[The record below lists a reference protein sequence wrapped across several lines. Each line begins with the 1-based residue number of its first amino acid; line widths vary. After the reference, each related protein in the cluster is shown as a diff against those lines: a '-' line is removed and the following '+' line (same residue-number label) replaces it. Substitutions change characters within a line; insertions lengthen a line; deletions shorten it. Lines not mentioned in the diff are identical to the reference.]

1 MDSTRKLDII
11 GELGKLSPK
20 EKIFEEL
27 ESKKIL
33 ENVIGFIPACDS
45 ADVPILVSNLGVYL
59 AEMGYSIC
67 ILDADVFYP
76 CVYKLFGCES
86 KPRGRGLLSVL
97 RSDKIDFRDEILK
110 TKYKNL
116 YIMSSSFMDPI
127 EDYLDI
133 RKRDFERV
141 LLTLKDMFDLVLISI
156 PNNPPLETCYVSVK
170 NCDMGFVV
178 WNERVDCALNTSKL
192 MAFYSSI
199 NIGVAKFS
207 NIIINNAVGLRF
219 DRDVIKE
226 MNLKLITELPFVP
239 AVVDH
244 SLIGEVYI
252 AESTIINK
260 RYKKSLEK
268 LAQLI
273 AN

>member
-20 EKIFEEL
+20 ERIFEQL

-33 ENVIGFIPACDS
+33 ENVIGFIPASDS
-45 ADVPILVSNLGVYL
+45 ADVPIMVSNLGVYL
-59 AEMGYSIC
+59 ADMGYSVC
-67 ILDADVFYP
+67 VLDANVFYP
-76 CVYKLFGCES
+76 CLYKLFGCES

-97 RSDKIDFRDEILK
+97 RSDKMDFRDEVLK
-110 TKYKNL
+110 TKYKNV
-116 YIMSSSFMDPI
+116 YVMSSSFMDPI

-133 RKRDFERV
+133 RQEDFERV
-141 LLTLKDMFDLVLISI
+141 LLTLKDMFDLVLVSI
-156 PNNPPLETCYVSVK
+156 PNNPPLEACYVSIR
-170 NCDMGFVV
+170 NCDMGFTV
-178 WNERVDCALNTSKL
+178 WNERVDCALNTSKF
-192 MAFYSSI
+192 MEFYSSI

-207 NIIINNAVGLRF
+207 NVIINNTMGLRF

-226 MNLKLITELPFVP
+226 MNLKLITEFPFVP
-239 AVVDH
+239 AVVDY
-244 SLIGEVYI
+244 SLEGKIYI
-252 AESTIINK
+252 AESAIMDK
-260 RYKKSLEK
+260 RYKRSLEK

>member
-20 EKIFEEL
+20 EKLFEEL

-67 ILDADVFYP
+67 ILDANVFYP

-97 RSDKIDFRDEILK
+97 RSDKMDSRDEILK
-110 TKYKNL
+110 TKYKNV

-133 RKRDFERV
+133 RQRDFERV
-141 LLTLKDMFDLVLISI
+141 LLTLKDMFDLVLVSI

-226 MNLKLITELPFVP
+226 MNLKLVTELPFVP
-239 AVVDH
+239 AAVDH
-244 SLIGEVYI
+244 SLMGEVYI

>member
-27 ESKKIL
+27 ESRKIL

-45 ADVPILVSNLGVYL
+45 ADVPIMVSNLGVYL
-59 AEMGYSIC
+59 AEMGYNVC
-67 ILDADVFYP
+67 LLDADVFYP
-76 CVYKLFGCES
+76 CLYKLFGCES

-97 RSDKIDFRDEILK
+97 RSDKMDFRDEILK
-110 TKYKNL
+110 TKYKNV
-116 YIMSSSFMDPI
+116 YIMSPSFMDPI

-133 RKRDFERV
+133 RQQDFERV
-141 LLTLKDMFDLVLISI
+141 LLILKDMVDLVLVSR

-170 NCDMGFVV
+170 NCDMGFIV

-219 DRDVIKE
+219 DRDIIKE
-226 MNLKLITELPFVP
+226 MKLKLITELPFVP

-244 SLIGEVYI
+244 SLAGEVYI

-260 RYKKSLEK
+260 RYKRSLEK

>member
-20 EKIFEEL
+20 EKIFEQL

-59 AEMGYSIC
+59 GEMGYSIC
-67 ILDADVFYP
+67 ILDANVFYP
-76 CVYKLFGCES
+76 CIYKLFGCES

-97 RSDKIDFRDEILK
+97 RSDKMDFRDEIIK
-110 TKYKNL
+110 TKYKNVYL
-116 YIMSSSFMDPI
+116 MSSSFMDPI

-133 RKRDFERV
+133 RQQDFERV
-141 LLTLKDMFDLVLISI
+141 LLTLKDMFDLVLVSI
-156 PNNPPLETCYVSVK
+156 PNNPPLESCYVSVK
-170 NCDMGFVV
+170 NCDMGFIV
-178 WNERVDCALNTSKL
+178 WSERVDCALNTSKL
-192 MAFYSSI
+192 MTFFSSI

-207 NIIINNAVGLRF
+207 NIIINNSMGLRF
-219 DRDVIKE
+219 DRDIINE
-226 MNLKLITELPFVP
+226 MKLKLIAELPFVP
-239 AVVDH
+239 AALDH
-244 SLIGEVYI
+244 SLEGNVYI
-252 AESTIINK
+252 AEGTIINK
-260 RYKKSLEK
+260 KFRKSLEK